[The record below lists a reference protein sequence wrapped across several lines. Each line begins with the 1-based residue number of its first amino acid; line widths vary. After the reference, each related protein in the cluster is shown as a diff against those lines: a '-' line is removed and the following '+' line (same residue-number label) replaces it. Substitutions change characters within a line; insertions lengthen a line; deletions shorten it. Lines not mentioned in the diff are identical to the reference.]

1 MLKQL
6 ESMNDIKLICCD
18 IDGTL
23 VRDDKSLSDENVR
36 WIQRAV
42 KEKNVRFTIVSGRM
56 YSAVIH
62 FYSTLGVRGPASC
75 INGALLYDSDGNVIG
90 DHRISI
96 DIAERIY
103 RVAREFPIEMLL
115 IAGNTWYTEK
125 HDGFL
130 YSVKLPIYR
139 QDSVIADLGSLIRS
153 EEANKILFMSQDAN
167 LLESL
172 RAEIRKEIAPSDASF
187 YYGNDFLELMPGGV
201 NKGTAIDDLSAYYGI
216 DKSEIMA
223 LGDDFNDIEML
234 SKAGFSIAMGNASDV
249 VKSAARYV
257 TDANENDGVARAIE
271 RFYPSMRG

>member
-1 MLKQL
+1 
-6 ESMNDIKLICCD
+6 MNDIKLICCD

-23 VRDDKSLSDENVR
+23 IRDDKSLSEENIR

-62 FYSTLGVRGPASC
+62 FYGTIGVKGPASC

-90 DHRISI
+90 DHRITI

-103 RVAREFPIEMLL
+103 RIARDFHIDMLM
-115 IAGNTWYTEK
+115 IADNRWYTEK
-125 HDGFL
+125 HEGFL
-130 YSVKLPIYR
+130 YSAKLPIYR
-139 QDSVIADLGSLIRS
+139 QDSILADLGTLIKS
-153 EEANKILFMSQDAN
+153 EEANKILFMSPDPH
-167 LLESL
+167 LLDSL

-201 NKGTAIDDLSAYYGI
+201 NKGTAIDDLSSYYGI

-234 SKAGFSIAMGNASDV
+234 SKTGYSIAMGNAADT
-249 VKSAARYV
+249 VKSSAHYT
-257 TDANENDGVARAIE
+257 TDTNEADGVARAIE
-271 RFYPSMRG
+271 RFFPYMRG